1 MAKVFGPL
9 HSDECRG
16 AIASSLVFIG
26 WKGIKTV
33 RAYVIPANPKTAGQ
47 GNIRCI
53 LGGTGRGSA
62 KVGVDS
68 DYHNQMKTLE
78 LIPDQQSKQS
88 WLVQQIKDLYFAG
101 SGATMTGN
109 YSTTLAEVTGLTA
122 FTTWQAAATA
132 LAVADFSLE
141 YDSIADYDR
150 AMGLYLLA
158 KLAIASGFTGSP
170 YTKTLSDWTATQIA
184 LFTAYLSSA

>member
-1 MAKVFGPL
+1 MAKLFGPL
-9 HSDECRG
+9 HSDDARG
-16 AIASSLVFIG
+16 KLASSLVFIG

-33 RAYVIPANPKTAGQ
+33 RAYVKPANPQTAGQ
-47 GNIRCI
+47 GNIRTI
-53 LGGTGRGSA
+53 TGGNGRAAS

-68 DYHNQMKTLE
+68 NFHEQMKTLE

-88 WLVQQIKDLYFAG
+88 WLVQQLKDLYFAG

-109 YSTTLAEVTGLTA
+109 FGTTLAEVTGVTS
-122 FTTWQAAATA
+122 FTSWQAVGDE
-132 LAVADFSLE
+132 LGVADFSLS

-170 YTKTLSDWTATQIA
+170 YTKTLTSWTAAQLA
-184 LFTAYLSSA
+184 LFTADLAAA

>member
-1 MAKVFGPL
+1 MAKLFGPL
-9 HSDECRG
+9 HSDDARG
-16 AIASSLVFIG
+16 KLASSLVFLG

-33 RAYVIPANPKTAGQ
+33 RAYVKPANPQSAGQ
-47 GNIRCI
+47 GNIRTI
-53 LGGTGRGSA
+53 LGGTGKGA
-62 KVGVDS
+62 GKVGVNS
-68 DYHNQMKTLE
+68 GYHDQMKALE

-109 YSTTLAEVTGLTA
+109 FSTTLAEVTSLTA
-122 FTTWQAAATA
+122 FTTWQAAADG
-132 LAVADFSLE
+132 LAIADFGMA

-170 YTKTLSDWTATQIA
+170 YTKTLSSWTATQIA
-184 LFTAYLSSA
+184 LFTADLAAA